1 MLSEKQKQILQYI
14 HTFES
19 LSAPSEDDIR
29 NIAAKQSDL
38 QSEREAENIGSIIR
52 SRARWYEEGEKS
64 TRYFLNLEKRNF
76 YSKLIPSLKNKREGV
91 KK

>member
-1 MLSEKQKQILQYI
+1 MTINDALFLETLLMKIRSETVVYSIKKKKERPEKQKQILQYI

-38 QSEREAENIGSIIR
+38 QSEMES
-52 SRARWYEEGEKS
+52 
-64 TRYFLNLEKRNF
+64 
-76 YSKLIPSLKNKREGV
+76 
-91 KK
+91 